1 MSAAVFDP
9 FAMKGAHPVFQPL
22 FNAIC
27 PPAVAE
33 YAVTVKYQLPADAA
47 IREAHAVMVCAA
59 GQRPDAAALVP
70 TDGEMLS
77 ALTMPLRSLLDMDL
91 QRRPAHKEL
100 YRAYLL
106 HQVGKAKGKPAS
118 ELVREDLDPVSIDN
132 DMHAWIKGGAH
143 RVYWGD

>member
-1 MSAAVFDP
+1 MSAVFDP

-33 YAVTVKYQLPADAA
+33 YAVTVRYQLPADAA
-47 IREAHAVMVCAA
+47 VREAHAVMVCAA

-77 ALTMPLRSLLDMDL
+77 ALTMPLKSLIDMDL
-91 QRRPAHKEL
+91 QRRPAHQQL
-100 YRAYLL
+100 YRAYLM
-106 HQVGKAKGKPAS
+106 HNVGKAKGKNAS
-118 ELVREDLDPVSIDN
+118 DLVREDYDPISIDH
-132 DMHAWIKGGAH
+132 DLLAWIKGGSYRA
-143 RVYWGD
+143 YWGD